1 MVIWTRPALADLKAI
16 HDFIAKDYT
25 HYAKKVAQT
34 LREKA
39 DVLNRLPNIGR
50 MVPEVNEAHI
60 RELRIYSYRVMYEVM
75 ADHHRVLA
83 WCTQGKILRHRI
95 CQTMSNCSG

>member
-1 MVIWTRPALADLKAI
+1 MVIWTRPAIADLKAI
-16 HDFIAKDYT
+16 HDFIAKDST

-50 MVPEVNEAHI
+50 VVPEVNEAHI

-75 ADHHRVLA
+75 SDHHRVLA
-83 WCTQGKILRHRI
+83 VVHTRQDFEAGDLPNDE
-95 CQTMSNCSG
+95 QL